1 MSCTCNRKYEGII
14 GKLSKHKINK
24 VNNGFI
30 LGNGNLKGETL
41 DLACYKILRKRINRG
56 RPLCRSK
63 RETFKV

>member
-30 LGNGNLKGETL
+30 LGNGNLKRRNFRL
-41 DLACYKILRKRINRG
+41 SML
-56 RPLCRSK
+56 
-63 RETFKV
+63 